1 MVKRYVKGFVLA
13 ILFLIFYF
21 VIFVNFAP
29 QILSFINSFVDANA
43 DMFKVRFKTQEF
55 VYNQTANRTDIL
67 DKYITIDF
75 SVFMKFLAG
84 FTLYVVIPFGVIFI
98 LFKK

>member
-1 MVKRYVKGFVLA
+1 MVKRYVKGFVMA

-29 QILSFINSFVDANA
+29 QILSFINSFVDANS
-43 DMFKVRFKTQEF
+43 DMFKIRFKTQEF
-55 VYNQTANRTDIL
+55 VYNATSNKTDIL

-75 SVFMKFLAG
+75 TIFMKFLAG
-84 FTLYVVIPFGVIFI
+84 FVLYVIIPFGVIFI
-98 LFKK
+98 LFKR